1 MSPQLNQK
9 MNPPTDQDSAI
20 PHPFQLLLRVRYGEC
35 DQQQVV
41 FNARY
46 ADYIDIAATEYFRAL
61 FGNYQTLIERG
72 IDNQVVRLLINWKS
86 SARFDDVLAIRVHTS
101 RIGTTSFTLQVNLF
115 DYASSRAITEAEAT
129 YVAVDAKSFKKIVI
143 DDDYRAKLTHGSPG
157 VVVNH
162 AGVNLT
168 PT

>member
-1 MSPQLNQK
+1 
-9 MNPPTDQDSAI
+9 MNTPDFQ
-20 PHPFQLLLRVRYGEC
+20 PFQMLLRVRYGEC

-61 FGNYQTLIERG
+61 FGDYQELIKRG

-86 SARFDDVLAIRVHTS
+86 SARFDDVISLKVQTS
-101 RIGTTSFTLQVNLF
+101 HIGNTSFTLQTELQ
-115 DYASSRAITEAEAT
+115 DYGSGRLIVSAEAT
-129 YVAVDAKSFKKIVI
+129 YVAVDAKTFGKIAV
-143 DDDYRAKLTHGSPG
+143 DDEYRARLNHGAPG

-162 AGVNLT
+162 AGVELT
-168 PT
+168 KPVPATH

>member
-1 MSPQLNQK
+1 MSN
-9 MNPPTDQDSAI
+9 
-20 PHPFQLLLRVRYGEC
+20 PFQLLLRVRYGEC

-61 FGNYQTLIERG
+61 FGNYQALIERG

-86 SARFDDVLAIRVHTS
+86 SARFDDVLAIRVHTVH
-101 RIGTTSFTLQVNLF
+101 IGNTSFRLQIDLF
-115 DYASSRAITEAEAT
+115 EHASERLITEGEAT
-129 YVAVDAKSFKKIVI
+129 YVAVDAKSFKKIAI
-143 DDDYRAKLTHGSPG
+143 DDDYRSKLLHGAPG

-162 AGVNLT
+162 AGIHLGSA
-168 PT
+168 

>member
-1 MSPQLNQK
+1 MSQQ
-9 MNPPTDQDSAI
+9 TDQASTMSL
-20 PHPFQLLLRVRYGEC
+20 PFQLLLRVRYGEC

-61 FGNYQTLIERG
+61 FGNYQTLVERG

-86 SARFDDVLAIRVHTS
+86 SARFDDVLAIRVHTT
-101 RIGTTSFTLQVNLF
+101 RIGTTSFTLQVDLF
-115 DYASSRAITEAEAT
+115 DHASGRAITQAEAT

-143 DDDYRAKLTHGSPG
+143 DDDYRSKLTQGAAG

-162 AGVNLT
+162 AGVSL
-168 PT
+168 PPA